1 MEFLGFLWSSVVRIY
16 DMVDSRFAV
25 RENAPICRKH
35 DIYGWFDSGAG
46 SLTICTNRIK
56 LGSDFKYYI
65 NETFLH
71 ESVHAAQACK
81 FGGRGMEPFRI
92 ARSSMPLTQ
101 RRRNDVEA
109 GVRIAGETVRVL
121 EHEAFWMED
130 KPGQVNYVV
139 KKYCF

>member
-109 GVRIAGETVRVL
+109 GVRIAGESVRVL

-139 KKYCF
+139 RKYCF